1 MDQINQRIVSSVLFL
16 MLPLHHTR
24 TSPAAGFEP
33 APFFLMKKLE
43 VTLDFATDLLIKR
56 DLNPNPPV
64 LVVYR
69 FVILSPAKDGIS
81 QYCQVEHQYAL
92 FSWHF

>member
-1 MDQINQRIVSSVLFL
+1 MLSATPYENESRSRI
-16 MLPLHHTR
+16 R
-24 TSPAAGFEP
+24 TGA
-33 APFFLMKKLE
+33 FFLLKKLE
-43 VTLDFATDLLIKR
+43 VALDFATDLLIKR

-92 FSWHF
+92 FSWHFCPSPLNYYLS

>member
-1 MDQINQRIVSSVLFL
+1 MLSSTPYENESRSRI
-16 MLPLHHTR
+16 R
-24 TSPAAGFEP
+24 TGA
-33 APFFLMKKLE
+33 FFFAEKLE

-92 FSWHF
+92 FSWHFCPSLLSYVS